1 MNVRRGTRSN
11 LSPNELPRQKNLHL
25 LKRQLMSDRFVAQ
38 KEKTSKEA
46 TITRIE
52 VPGQHRIPWHHSNS
66 HIFKYSRQLRARS
79 PHLSHYKLLKYFVK
93 GPYLLHSMKNKDNK
107 QQNVL
112 QKWRTESTRNTNTC
126 QREYEMGYPLQD
138 QGKGLKTMGEGR
150 LRRQTRPLPTQS
162 HFGPVCQSLIS

>member
-11 LSPNELPRQKNLHL
+11 LSPNELPRQKKNLHL
-25 LKRQLMSDRFVAQ
+25 LKRQLISERFVTQ
-38 KEKTSKEA
+38 KETTSKEA

-52 VPGQHRIPWHHSNS
+52 VPGQHRIPWHHSDS
-66 HIFKYSRQLRARS
+66 HISKYSNFA

-138 QGKGLKTMGEGR
+138 QGKGLKTMREGR

-162 HFGPVCQSLIS
+162 HFGPVCQSLISQL